1 MLNNRELA
9 SAILLGSGLIAVCFS
24 GSLRSNLIFLVRAV
38 FGWKLSTLWV
48 TYIGL
53 VVATTYGLHRIG
65 LGYPG
70 AAKDAVVW
78 SLIAGLPI
86 LFKFD
91 VAGEN
96 PRSLRD
102 SLSGVVRVTALV
114 EFFVNLYVFPLWV
127 ELIFQPLV
135 AVIAMSSIVA
145 ASDERTLPVK
155 KLFDGLSAAAG
166 FVVLFIVA
174 RHLVQHHDEVDGRST
189 VLSFLQPVIL
199 SVVVVAMTY
208 IVALVSSYELAF
220 MRIGWGQPSRRQR
233 VRSKLVLLGTLHV
246 RLGMVHNFAGM
257 PLRKLADA
265 TSWRAARQ
273 VVRDYKF
280 GVQTVE

>member
-9 SAILLGSGLIAVCFS
+9 SAILLAIGLIAACFS
-24 GSLRSNLIFLVRAV
+24 GCLRSKLLSLARTV
-38 FGWKLSTLWV
+38 FDWKLSILWI
-48 TYIGL
+48 TYVGL
-53 VVATTYGLHRIG
+53 VAATTYGLHRVG

-70 AAKDAVVW
+70 STKDAVVW
-78 SLIAGLPI
+78 GLIAGLPI
-86 LFKFD
+86 LFKFGD
-91 VAGEN
+91 AGKG
-96 PRSLRD
+96 PRFARD
-102 SLSGVVRVTALV
+102 TLGGVVRVTAFV
-114 EFFVNLYVFPLWV
+114 EFFVNLYVFPLLV
-127 ELIFQPLV
+127 ELFFQV
-135 AVIAMSSIVA
+135 FIAVIVVGGIVA
-145 ASDERTLPVK
+145 ATNQKMLPAK
-155 KLFDGLSAAAG
+155 KLLDGLAAVTG
-166 FVVLFIVA
+166 LIVVFLVG
-174 RHLVQHHDEVDGRST
+174 RHLIQHHDEVEGRST
-189 VLSFLQPVIL
+189 LLSFLQPVIL

-273 VVRDYKF
+273 VVRDYKS